1 MPKIA
6 ILFLLVAAMS
16 ATPAYAYVGPGSSL
30 GAVGVFIG
38 LVATVLLALVSFVWY
53 PFKRLARRV
62 RRKDPAAG
70 NKAE

>member
-1 MPKIA
+1 
-6 ILFLLVAAMS
+6 MS

-38 LVATVLLALVSFVWY
+38 IVATVFLALVSFVWY
-53 PFKRLARRV
+53 PFKRLARRL
-62 RRKDPAAG
+62 RHKGGAID